1 MNNYWLIYKT
11 IFKQKFRPDKST
23 KRSKSFKIGMGFTFG
38 LLGIIFIPLIG
49 FQLFAMA
56 SIAIQSGMGA
66 QYLSMVYTMLQ
77 GITLFFGTI
86 LLVNT
91 LFNSR
96 ENEFFATLPVRPQ
109 TIYFAKLGYVV
120 TNELVIS
127 GVIGTIAIVIYGVM
141 AKMGVLF
148 YILGLLSIIITPLIS
163 LLISSI
169 LLFPLSYLL
178 SFIRKSTTLS
188 TILAIG
194 AFLLFMVVYMGFF
207 GGLVSNLEDPSQ
219 IVLMIKGMGELIFF
233 NMSMAGIVLVGETF
247 LTDLLIVVGIYAVG
261 FVATYLLSSVV
272 YKRSLS
278 MQSEVAHT
286 KIKKMD
292 YQSTGIVKSLIA
304 RDWKCIKRDTS
315 MFFQCGMMVIMPALM
330 IALLFGVMYK
340 GMGMDEQANEL
351 LINTMGVFFL
361 VTFTTGANATATSSI
376 SRENRN
382 FYLMKIIP
390 VPYELQIKAKVLLAF
405 IMSAIGAVTGGIAL
419 IIFGMSLI
427 KGITLIL
434 TCVILSYGFSCVQV
448 KFDLDKPKLNWENFN
463 EAIKNSR
470 TSIISMLIS
479 MGFSIL
485 VMGAMFLPMLLGEAF
500 QGIWGDLLVMAILLV
515 VSIVVSLFAHNSLTK
530 NITAYFDKIE
540 C

>member
-38 LLGIIFIPLIG
+38 LLGIIFIPLIV
-49 FQLFAMA
+49 FQLSAMA
-56 SIAIQSGMGA
+56 SIAIQNGMGA

-340 GMGMDEQANEL
+340 GMGMDEQANEM
-351 LINTMGVFFL
+351 LINTIGVFFL